1 MIRHLIHIGY
11 PKTGSTFLQ
20 EWFRQHPQLFYSP
33 GGLGGFH
40 SVYDISRH
48 ATQNSDV
55 DFRYFVTSDE
65 SLSTPKPSTG
75 FIPIEYG
82 IREFTSHQHD
92 KSSRKKVSEILKC
105 LYPNAK
111 ILFVTRGF
119 KGLLMSSYSQ
129 YIRAGGIQSFD
140 DFADVCRSAMKTQT
154 DKNYNDEEVDFT
166 LIANIYEEE
175 FGKENMIVLPLE
187 LLRDD
192 QNKFLSVIEERLG
205 LSHFEANIG
214 RLNESLSPEELYW
227 YPRISSLVSRV
238 SQRFGQKGYAKIYRW
253 YVSKTLE
260 NKFSKVVKV
269 LNRIKPNGRV
279 TDDDFPFEILDYF
292 RENNTER
299 FAAKFRDD
307 PIFSPYL
314 SEYLL
319 D

>member
-1 MIRHLIHIGY
+1 MNGHLIHIGY
-11 PKTGSTFLQ
+11 PKAGSTFLQ

-33 GGLGGFH
+33 GGLGGFNN
-40 SVYDISRH
+40 VYEISRH
-48 ATQNSDV
+48 ATQKEDL
-55 DFRYFVTSDE
+55 DLRYFVTSDE
-65 SLSTPKPSTG
+65 SLSIPKPSTG
-75 FIPIEYG
+75 FTPIEYG
-82 IREFTSHQHD
+82 RKDFTWNQPAESTQ
-92 KSSRKKVSEILKC
+92 KKVCEVLRC

-119 KGLLMSSYSQ
+119 KGIIMSGYSQ
-129 YIRAGGIQSFD
+129 YTRAGGIQNFQQY
-140 DFADVCRSAMKTQT
+140 VEIIRSYMQTQT
-154 DKNYNDEEVDFT
+154 DKSNYGEEIDYT
-166 LIANIYEEE
+166 YIANIYEEA
-175 FGKENMIVLPLE
+175 FGKENLIVLPFE

-192 QNKFLSVIEERLG
+192 KNKFLSVIEERLG

-214 RLNESLSPEELYW
+214 RMNESLSPEELYW
-227 YPRISSLVSRV
+227 YPRISSVVSRV
-238 SQRFGQKGYAKIYRW
+238 SNRFGQKGYSKIYSW

-260 NKFSKVVKV
+260 NKLSKVVKV
-269 LNRIKPNGRV
+269 LNRIKPNRRA

-307 PIFSPYL
+307 PMYSPYL